1 MKSILRLYIIGF
13 LVALAFIPMLSH
25 AAVIVIAPTGS
36 TSGSLQITNDIVFTI
51 TSNGNA
57 AFFVFDEWVIS
68 DGSMTFSTLSP
79 MASISLNGAAPM
91 SKSMGLIDN
100 LTMTQGQMTPNDGLL
115 AIANGLDTIPVIT
128 GNTLTLRAG
137 SYSLSAVS
145 NFNPQT
151 NQTFTGNMFVVDSS
165 VAGQRISNIVAV
177 PEPAT
182 NALILAGMATIFATL
197 RRKLG

>member
-1 MKSILRLYIIGF
+1 
-13 LVALAFIPMLSH
+13 
-25 AAVIVIAPTGS
+25 
-36 TSGSLQITNDIVFTI
+36 
-51 TSNGNA
+51 
-57 AFFVFDEWVIS
+57 
-68 DGSMTFSTLSP
+68 
-79 MASISLNGAAPM
+79 
-91 SKSMGLIDN
+91 MGLIDN